1 MKINARLYPAIIV
14 TTFVLFLLLALLL
27 GFRPGHGGGGGHEV
41 EHVAVELASAL
52 LSVWGRL

>member
-27 GFRPGHGGGGGHEV
+27 GFRPGHGGGHEGGQV
-41 EHVAVELASAL
+41 SVELAPAL
-52 LSVWGRL
+52 LSVWGSV